1 MAKKDAKVAQEQ
13 QEVVATQ
20 EQQEVVDQPTNEQKP
35 FKKKFHKGDNKEKGV
50 IPFKN
55 VPEHIARVSVLL
67 INNAELRRFTA
78 IAIRN
83 YLLQKGVVEP
93 GNIYI
98 KFGASKFSVINN
110 GLVLQYRYTEQFFL
124 NALVAAFP
132 SFAASANRAID
143 NLCQVELEKCTN
155 EVVDNDA
162 IKAIVEDNKLHI
174 KQQPENVVAEVEE

>member
-1 MAKKDAKVAQEQ
+1 MAKKDAKAVKEQ
-13 QEVVATQ
+13 QEVVAAQ
-20 EQQEVVDQPTNEQKP
+20 EQVQEQPQVANAQKP
-35 FKKKFHKGDNKEKGV
+35 FKKKFEKGSKTEKGT

-55 VPEHIARVSVLL
+55 IPEHIARVSVLL

-83 YLLQKGVVEP
+83 YLLQKGIVDP

-110 GLVLQYRYTEQFFL
+110 GLVLQYRYKEQFFL

-132 SFAASANRAID
+132 SFAASANKAIE
-143 NLCQVELEKCTN
+143 NLCQVEFEKNTSDIVDKS
-155 EVVDNDA
+155 VVEE
-162 IKAIVEDNKLHI
+162 IVENNKLHI
-174 KQQPENVVAEVEE
+174 DQQPENIAEVEE